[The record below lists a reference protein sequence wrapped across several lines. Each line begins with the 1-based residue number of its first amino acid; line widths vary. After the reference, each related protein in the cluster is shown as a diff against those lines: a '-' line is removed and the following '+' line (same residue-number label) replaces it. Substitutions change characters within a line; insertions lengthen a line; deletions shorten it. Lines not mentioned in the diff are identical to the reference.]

1 MNDITFKPIGI
12 VKNRFDKPTAFN
24 EIKAQNSTIVIY
36 DEYSEALTNIDE
48 VQYLDVVFN
57 FHLSKNDKLVHTT
70 HFGDYRGV
78 FASRSPFRPNLIG
91 VTSVK
96 LIARNGNKLIVE
108 GLDALNNSP
117 VLDIKSSDTS
127 LWAENNDAAKLH
139 ADLLKKRPR
148 MEIEKLIAQNDLE
161 TLMIKAAQIHGHFC
175 PGLAMGVMAAT
186 YAMRLLK
193 TQSDGMEDLLA
204 ITETNNCMAD
214 GVQYVSGCTF
224 GNNSLIFKDLG
235 KTAFTLS
242 KRDGKGIRV
251 FSKPGSQE
259 LIKESFP
266 DFSRLY
272 QQVVVEQNH
281 QSEMLEQYK
290 KAAIMRSFGTL
301 QLPFDELFGV
311 QEINVEIPAYAPIRE
326 SAICSL
332 CGESVMSTRT
342 VSDNGKTLCLTCSNS
357 PVGMLDGHGIHR
369 LSL

>member
-1 MNDITFKPIGI
+1 MNNISFKPIGI
-12 VKNRFDKPTAFN
+12 VKNSFDKPTAFN

-48 VQYLDVVFN
+48 LEYLDVVFN
-57 FHLSKNDKLVHTT
+57 FHLSKTDKLAHIT

-96 LIARNGNKLIVE
+96 LIARNGNQLIVK

-127 LWAENNDAAKLH
+127 LWDENNDAAKLH

-186 YAMRLLK
+186 YAMRRLK

-204 ITETNNCMAD
+204 
-214 GVQYVSGCTF
+214 
-224 GNNSLIFKDLG
+224 
-235 KTAFTLS
+235 
-242 KRDGKGIRV
+242 
-251 FSKPGSQE
+251 
-259 LIKESFP
+259 
-266 DFSRLY
+266 
-272 QQVVVEQNH
+272 
-281 QSEMLEQYK
+281 
-290 KAAIMRSFGTL
+290 
-301 QLPFDELFGV
+301 
-311 QEINVEIPAYAPIRE
+311 
-326 SAICSL
+326 
-332 CGESVMSTRT
+332 
-342 VSDNGKTLCLTCSNS
+342 
-357 PVGMLDGHGIHR
+357 
-369 LSL
+369 